1 MAQSRAVIHVVRAND
16 RASKL
21 LHSEVVLIHA
31 SGGAKYANSIWPI
44 LVLDLLEPRCRVC
57 DGLFP
62 RGFSELPVLLDERLC
77 ESFVTIDVL
86 IAIASLDAESPLVGH
101 GSVDSSCHHK
111 VVLLVLVQGNI
122 AARSTIGADGVGLLK
137 VEDLALAAARFLEKC
152 SNGASLYAST
162 TEPVSYTHLR
172 AHETRH
178 DLVCRLLLE

>member
-62 RGFSELPVLLDERLC
+62 RGFSELPVLLDEGLR

-86 IAIASLDAESPLVGH
+86 IAIASLDTESPLVGH
-101 GSVDSSCHHK
+101 SIYDTSCHHK
-111 VVLLVLVQGNI
+111 VVLLILV
-122 AARSTIGADGVGLLK
+122 
-137 VEDLALAAARFLEKC
+137 
-152 SNGASLYAST
+152 
-162 TEPVSYTHLR
+162 PVSYTHLR

-178 DLVCRLLLE
+178 DLV